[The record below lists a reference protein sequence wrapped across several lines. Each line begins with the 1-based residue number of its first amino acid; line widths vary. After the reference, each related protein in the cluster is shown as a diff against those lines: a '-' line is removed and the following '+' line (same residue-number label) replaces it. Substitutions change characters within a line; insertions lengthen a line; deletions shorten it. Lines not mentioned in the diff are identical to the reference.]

1 MSYAKNEIETSDE
14 YTDAATF
21 TCPHSQVVEVQVSNA
36 AVYYQF
42 RPILPE
48 TPQGGE
54 WQAEKRLL
62 PGFYPFT
69 RNLYAIRF
77 RSAAAGK
84 PAIVDCEGLTR
95 EDRGMRGPSAA

>member
-1 MSYAKNEIETSDE
+1 MSYAKNEIETTDE

-21 TCPHSQVVEVQVSNA
+21 LCPHSQVVEVQITNA

-42 RPILPE
+42 QPVNAE

-54 WQAEKRLL
+54 WQPEKRLL

-69 RNLYAIRF
+69 RNLFAIRF
-77 RSAAAGK
+77 RSAAVGK
-84 PAIVDCEGLTR
+84 AAIVDVEGLTR
-95 EDRGMRGPSAA
+95 EDRGMGGPSAA